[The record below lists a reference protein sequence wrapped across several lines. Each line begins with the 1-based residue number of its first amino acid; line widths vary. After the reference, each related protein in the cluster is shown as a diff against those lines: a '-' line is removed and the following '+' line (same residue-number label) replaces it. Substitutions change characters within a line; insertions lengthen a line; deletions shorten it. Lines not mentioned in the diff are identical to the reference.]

1 MSAVGGALG
10 VALGLSVAAGLTAL
24 FEWSTRVS
32 PGAIL
37 LAFGMAAAVGVLFG
51 FYPARRAARLHP
63 IDALRA
69 E

>member
-1 MSAVGGALG
+1 V
-10 VALGLSVAAGLTAL
+10 VLGLAVSSGLTAL
-24 FEWSTRVS
+24 FDWATRVS
-32 PGAIL
+32 VSAIL

-51 FYPARRAARLHP
+51 FYPARRAARLDP